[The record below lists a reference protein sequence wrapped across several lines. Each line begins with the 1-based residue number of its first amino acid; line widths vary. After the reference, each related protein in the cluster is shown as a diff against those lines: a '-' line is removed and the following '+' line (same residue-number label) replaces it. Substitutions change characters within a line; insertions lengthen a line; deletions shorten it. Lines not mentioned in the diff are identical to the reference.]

1 MNAISLGLLIVGVL
15 TAAAGIAV
23 MVLGGRGEAA
33 PAPVEYND
41 WATGGASRSRPGL
54 VVGALVTTLGVVLA
68 ATGAVTWVLRP
79 GAAPEEM
86 ASPIPTTDTTTLLP
100 APEWTEPAVPSPD
113 DDADRVADRD
123 DAGGAD
129 RDADS
134 GADSG
139 ADSDADRGAGSGSGS
154 GGDRGDDRGSG
165 DLGLTVPISRPSCDG
180 RGIVVLYSAVTP
192 GAYASEI
199 GAALAA
205 NPGAKY
211 LRTDESCPSLRARD
225 DNGNVIYAVYLESGY
240 TRSEVCADVAIAPAG
255 AYGRWLD
262 LTSDPSVLV
271 TC

>member
-1 MNAISLGLLIVGVL
+1 MNAIALGLLIVGVL

-54 VVGALVTTLGVVLA
+54 VVGALVTTLGIALA

-86 ASPIPTTDTTTLLP
+86 ASPIPTTDTTTQLP

-129 RDADS
+129 RDAD
-134 GADSG
+134 
-139 ADSDADRGAGSGSGS
+139 RGAGSGSGS
-154 GGDRGDDRGSG
+154 GGDRGSG
-165 DLGLTVPISRPSCDG
+165 DLGLAVPISRPSCDG

-211 LRTDESCPSLRARD
+211 LRTDEACPSLRARD